1 MSFVLPAKA
10 PGDTVKYAVSFAS
23 FAGSASLSSYTLVR
37 AADPNGTATVTSS
50 QSGYVINCVFA
61 GGGVSGIYAYTPTL
75 FDLTATFS
83 DGRVLVNTMMLPI
96 LPPTLLHQPRTSTKR
111 QIVDMAYEE
120 CALAGYEFDVTPEEL
135 QSALRRLDTLMAEWQ
150 GSGLRMGYNF
160 PASIGTGN
168 LDDWSGVP
176 DACMDTAAKYLAL
189 RIAPRMNKALGSE
202 ARQARAAGM
211 VALRTYCMTPVERQL
226 SVNTPYGAGN
236 KYWALQWPVA
246 MPPVVQVEFTA

>member
-1 MSFVLPAKA
+1 MAFLLPAKA
-10 PGDTVKYAVSFAS
+10 PGDTVNYAVSFAAY
-23 FAGSASLSSYTLVR
+23 AGSASLSSYTLAR
-37 AADPNGTATVTSS
+37 AIDPNGTATVTSS
-50 QSGYVINCVFA
+50 QVGYVINCVFS
-61 GGGVSGIYAYTPTL
+61 GGGVSGDVAYAPTY

-83 DGRVLVNTMMLPI
+83 DGRVLTATMLLPI
-96 LPPTLLHQPRTSTKR
+96 LPPAIMHQPRTSTKR

-120 CALAGYEFDVTPEEL
+120 CALSGYEFDVTPEEL

-150 GSGLRMGYNF
+150 GAGLRMGYNF

-176 DACMDTAAKYLAL
+176 DACMDTAAKYLAM
-189 RIAPRMNKALGSE
+189 RIAPRMNKSLGAE

-211 VALRTYCMTPVERQL
+211 VMLRTYCMVPVERQL

-236 KYWALQWPVA
+236 KYWSLQWPVA
-246 MPPVVQVEFTA
+246 MPADVQVDYTA